1 MSNLTVITPPAG
13 AALSLAA
20 AKEYLRIGHDGE
32 DGLVAALI
40 PATEARLETAGGLA
54 LVTRTLKRSWE
65 SWPAGMTRNGARL
78 LPAPATALVAVEIVG
93 LEGGTE
99 TVTTRF
105 VLEAG
110 RLKLK
115 PFVAL
120 PSIPLGGR
128 VEVTFVAGYG
138 DAADVPA
145 DLVQALKRLVLVA
158 YQRAEDADMLE
169 DVAAVLAART
179 EVRL

>member
-1 MSNLTVITPPAG
+1 MSNLTVITPPAE

-20 AKEYLRIGHDGE
+20 AKAYLRIGHDGE

-40 PATEARLETAGGLA
+40 PAAEARLETAGGLA
-54 LVTRTLKRSWE
+54 LVTRTVRRSWDC
-65 SWPAGMTRNGARL
+65 WPAGMRCGGVRL
-78 LPAPATALVAVEIVG
+78 VPAPASALVAVEIVDA
-93 LEGGTE
+93 EGGAE

-105 VLEAG
+105 VLEGG

-115 PFVAL
+115 PFVPL
-120 PSIPLGGR
+120 PGIPLGGR

-138 DAADVPA
+138 AAADVPA

-158 YQRAEDADMLE
+158 YQRGEDASLPE
-169 DVAAVLAART
+169 DVAAILNART

>member
-1 MSNLTVITPPAG
+1 MSNLTVITPPAEE
-13 AALSLAA
+13 ALSLAA

-40 PATEARLETAGGLA
+40 AAARARLETVGGLA
-54 LVTRTLKRSWE
+54 LVTQTLKRSWD
-65 SWPAGMTRNGARL
+65 SWPRGVTRNGARL
-78 LPAPATALVAVEIVG
+78 LPAPASALVVVTIVG
-93 LEGGTE
+93 VEGGTE

-105 VLEAG
+105 RLEGG
-110 RLKLK
+110 RLLLK
-115 PFVAL
+115 PFTAL
-120 PSIPLGGR
+120 PAIPLGGR

-138 DAADVPA
+138 AAADVPA

-158 YQRAEDADMLE
+158 YQRGEATDLPE
-169 DVAAVLAART
+169 DVAAVLNARS

>member
-1 MSNLTVITPPAG
+1 MSNLTVITPPAE

-20 AKEYLRIGHDGE
+20 AKDYLRIGHDGE
-32 DGLVAALI
+32 DGLVSALI
-40 PATEARLETAGGLA
+40 PAAVARLESVGGLA
-54 LVTRTLKRSWE
+54 LVTQTLKRSWDA
-65 SWPAGMTRNGARL
+65 WPAGMTRNGACL

-93 LEGGTE
+93 LEGGRE

-105 VLEAG
+105 VLEGG

-115 PFVAL
+115 PFTAL
-120 PSIPLGGR
+120 PAIPLGGR
-128 VEVTFVAGYG
+128 VDVTFVAGYG

-145 DLVQALKRLVLVA
+145 DLVQALTRLVLVA
-158 YQRAEDADMLE
+158 YQRGENADLPE
-169 DVAAVLAART
+169 DVTAILNTRA

>member
-1 MSNLTVITPPAG
+1 MSNLTVITPPAEE
-13 AALSLAA
+13 ALSLGA

-40 PATEARLETAGGLA
+40 PAARARLEIVGGFA
-54 LVTRTLKRSWE
+54 LVTQTLKRGWDC
-65 SWPAGMTRNGARL
+65 WPPGVTRHGVRL
-78 LPAPATALVAVEIVG
+78 LPGPASALVAVEIIG

-105 VLEAG
+105 VLEDG

-115 PFVAL
+115 PFVPL
-120 PSIPLGGR
+120 PGIPLGGR

-138 DAADVPA
+138 AAADVPA

-158 YQRAEDADMLE
+158 YQRGEGADLPE
-169 DVAAVLAART
+169 DVAAILNTRT